1 MSVFDDMSDS
11 QAPREADTLNGFIDP
26 CYLYRTEGPLGR
38 RVDAFSR
45 YLIVDESTQSIFDH
59 VSRLFANRSPILD
72 IGCGVGTP
80 LLPVGPTVFDR
91 QDFVAIDLSL
101 RQLRSILDV
110 ADNPI
115 PRLSQANATQMPFPD
130 DSFGAA
136 LARHM
141 LYHIPKPQL
150 AIAEA
155 ARVIRE
161 DGIFVATTNS
171 SHSRPE
177 LQAAHQEAVSE
188 LGGRLIERI
197 SQVFDAETGEHK
209 FISHF
214 CSVKT
219 LKWSGALV
227 FPNISELLKYY
238 CSTAYYKMA
247 FDSDAGKKELLIR
260 VTDILKNRFQGVQ
273 ISISV
278 EGAIF
283 ICNEPIS

>member
-1 MSVFDDMSDS
+1 MSD
-11 QAPREADTLNGFIDP
+11 EAGTLNEFIDP
-26 CYLYRTEGPLGR
+26 RYLYRTESPLGQ
-38 RVDAFSR
+38 RVSAFSR
-45 YLIVDESTQSIFDH
+45 YLVVDETTQSLFDY
-59 VSRLFANRSPILD
+59 VSQLFTDRSPILD

-80 LLPVGPTVFDR
+80 LLPVGPTIFDR
-91 QDFVAIDLSL
+91 QNLIAIDLSL
-101 RQLRSILDV
+101 RQLKSILDV
-110 ADNPI
+110 ANNPI
-115 PRLSQANATQMPFPD
+115 PRLIQADATQMPFPAN
-130 DSFGAA
+130 SFGAA

-197 SQVFDAETGEHK
+197 SQAFDAETGEHK
-209 FISHF
+209 LTSHF

-227 FPNISELLKYY
+227 FPNISELLMYY

-247 FDSDAGKKELLIR
+247 FNSDADKEELLSR
-260 VTDILKNRFQGVQ
+260 VARILTGRFRDVQ
-273 ISISV
+273 ISITV
-278 EGAIF
+278 GGAIF

>member
-1 MSVFDDMSDS
+1 MTDS
-11 QAPREADTLNGFIDP
+11 QAPREAGTLNEFIDP
-26 CYLYRTEGPLGR
+26 RYLYITESPLGR
-38 RVDAFSR
+38 RVDVFNR
-45 YLIVDESTQSIFDH
+45 YLIVNEATQSSFDY

-91 QDFVAIDLSL
+91 QDLIAIDLSL
-101 RQLRSILDV
+101 RQLKSILDV
-110 ADNPI
+110 ANNPI

-130 DSFGAA
+130 GSFGAA

-209 FISHF
+209 LTSHF

-247 FDSDAGKKELLIR
+247 FDSDAGKEELLIR

-278 EGAIF
+278 GGAIF

>member
-1 MSVFDDMSDS
+1 MSD
-11 QAPREADTLNGFIDP
+11 ETGTLNEFIDP

-45 YLIVDESTQSIFDH
+45 YLVVNEATQSLFDY
-59 VSRLFANRSPILD
+59 VSQLFADRSPILD
-72 IGCGVGTP
+72 MGCGVGTP
-80 LLPVGPTVFDR
+80 LLPAGPTVFDR
-91 QDFVAIDLSL
+91 QDLIAIDLSL
-101 RQLRSILDV
+101 RQLKSILDV
-110 ADNPI
+110 ANNPI
-115 PRLSQANATQMPFPD
+115 PRLIQASATQMPFPD

-155 ARVIRE
+155 ARVIRD
-161 DGIFVATTNS
+161 DGIFVAITNS

-209 FISHF
+209 LTSHF
-214 CSVKT
+214 HSVKT
-219 LKWSGALV
+219 LEWSGALV
-227 FPNISELLKYY
+227 FPNISELLMYY

-247 FDSDAGKKELLIR
+247 FDSDADKEELLSR
-260 VTDILKNRFQGVQ
+260 VARILMGRFRDVQ
-273 ISISV
+273 ISITV
-278 EGAIF
+278 GGAIF

>member
-1 MSVFDDMSDS
+1 M
-11 QAPREADTLNGFIDP
+11 PREAGTLSEFIDP
-26 CYLYRTEGPLGR
+26 RFLYRTEVPLER
-38 RVDAFSR
+38 RVDAFKR
-45 YLIVDESTQSIFDH
+45 YFIVDEATQSLFDY
-59 VSRLFANRSPILD
+59 VSQLLADRSPILD

-91 QDFVAIDLSL
+91 QDLIAIDLSL
-101 RQLRSILDV
+101 RQLKSILDV
-110 ADNPI
+110 ANNPI
-115 PRLSQANATQMPFPD
+115 SRLIQASATQMPFPD
-130 DSFGAA
+130 GSFGAA

-150 AIAEA
+150 AITEA
-155 ARVIRE
+155 ARVIRD
-161 DGIFVATTNS
+161 DGIFVAITNS

-209 FISHF
+209 LTSHF
-214 CSVKT
+214 HSVKT

-227 FPNISELLKYY
+227 FPNISELLMYY

-247 FDSDAGKKELLIR
+247 FDSDADKEELLSR
-260 VTDILKNRFQGVQ
+260 VARILTGRFRDVQ
-273 ISISV
+273 ISITV
-278 EGAIF
+278 GGAIF